1 MERIPTD
8 CLESTRN
15 SLQAVKDA
23 MLESKYLTHNIVQ
36 QQKESR
42 EEVDRIKHTLKTIE
56 TSIIRND
63 ERIAVL
69 YNNHQGM
76 LTSVRT
82 IQNAVIAALV
92 VSILSGIGGL
102 AFNSFKQSTNTLQG
116 ISK

>member
-23 MLESKYLTHNIVQ
+23 MLESKYLTQNVVQ

-42 EEVDRIKHTLKTIE
+42 EEIDRINSTLKVIE
-56 TSIIRND
+56 TSVIRND

-76 LTSVRT
+76 LASVRT

-92 VSILSGIGGL
+92 VSLLSGIGGL
-102 AFNSFKQSTNTLQG
+102 AFNSLKQTPNTTQG
-116 ISK
+116 AIK